1 MTDRPEP
8 TRRKPWQAVVAKH
21 FFDYNAAAAALWS
34 VVVLLGLGAMAVA
47 LHDLLTSRA
56 LGSIEFGVGM
66 VLIALASRLPLQIP
80 RTPYSMSLAD
90 IFTFAMLVTV
100 GPAAAVLAAGL
111 DGALGAWRSSKRL
124 TSRLS
129 TPGAHMAAMALCGL
143 AFEGLSTVL
152 SRTMAAP
159 LAQLLALVLVAPL
172 PFLGTTWPLM
182 AVVALK
188 NSRPLQPARWLLD
201 NAWIAALYLA
211 AATSAGL
218 LHLIAVQH
226 GPAVYLIA
234 ALAAMAVFVLL
245 RLAIERQEQ
254 QLQAEEA
261 KLACARTE
269 AEASQRRF
277 TAAFTHAAVGMCI
290 VRPAGPVLQVNDAMC
305 EMLGRVPAQVLGK
318 AFEALLHPSDVPAFE
333 SRALALARRPEKAFS
348 IELRCIGA
356 EGQPLW
362 VALHCS
368 AFEDPGNAGECLIY
382 QAHDITSR
390 RHAETRLQHIA
401 FHDGLTDLANRHY
414 FQERLNGVV
423 ELSRTDAQSCFAV
436 VFLDLDRF
444 KVVNDSLGHLA
455 GNTLLQEVGTR
466 LRGCVRPADLVARL
480 GGDEF
485 ALLLPA
491 VADHDDGLAVASRVL
506 AELSRPL
513 SINGTEVVPGASIGI
528 TFSDLGY
535 RTGDEIL
542 RDADLAMYEAKAAGR
557 GRVVQF
563 DSSMHERIAERLALE
578 ADLRRAIG
586 EGQLSLVYQPLFALE
601 GGQVVGFEVLA
612 RWLHPERG
620 PVSPA
625 VFITL
630 AEEAGHIEALTRW
643 VLDQA
648 VAQLARWRGLYPAA
662 QGLDMHVNV
671 SGRDLA
677 HPWLVQHVQEVLH
690 KHALPADCLCL
701 EITETTLMSN
711 LSVALKALHAMRA
724 LGVHFSIDDFG
735 TGYSSLSYLGTLPID
750 SLKID
755 RSFVMEMERRPQN
768 VEIVRAVLNLG
779 QTLGKTVIAEGI
791 ETEAQLA
798 ELRRLGVPVGQ
809 GFLLSRPLKAED
821 VPALLMLKRPP
832 APLLAQAVN
841 A

>member
-1 MTDRPEP
+1 MSDRPELNRP
-8 TRRKPWQAVVAKH
+8 AVWRQFVAAH
-21 FFDYNAAAAALWS
+21 FFDYNAAAVTLWALVVGAGLAAMGWSMDQLW
-34 VVVLLGLGAMAVA
+34 ANQ
-47 LHDLLTSRA
+47 A
-56 LGSIEFGVGM
+56 LGSVEFGVGM
-66 VLIALASRLPLQIP
+66 VLIALSSRLPLQIP

-90 IFTFAMLVTV
+90 VFVFAMLATL
-100 GPAAAVLAAGL
+100 GPAAAVLGAGL
-111 DGALGAWRSSKRL
+111 DGALGAWRGSKRL

-129 TPGAHMAAMALCGL
+129 TPGAHMAAMALCGV
-143 AFEGLSTVL
+143 AFEALSALCGRVL
-152 SRTMAAP
+152 AEP
-159 LAQLLALVLVAPL
+159 LAKLVALVLVAPV
-172 PFLGTTWPLM
+172 PFLCTTWPLM

-188 NSRPLQPARWLLD
+188 NSHPLLPWRWLLD
-201 NAWIAALYLA
+201 NAWIAAVYLGA
-211 AATSAGL
+211 AASAGL

-226 GPAVYLIA
+226 GSAVYLIA
-234 ALAAMAVFVLL
+234 AAAAMAVFVLL
-245 RLAIERQEQ
+245 RLAIERQER

-261 KLACARTE
+261 KLALARTE

-290 VRPAGPVLQVNDAMC
+290 VRPAGAVLQVNDAMC
-305 EMLGRVPAQVLGK
+305 RMLGRTSAQVLGR
-318 AFEALLHPSDVPAFE
+318 AFESLLHPSDVTAFE
-333 SRALALARRPEKAFS
+333 SRALALALRPEKAFS

-356 EGQPLW
+356 DSQDLW

-368 AFEDPGNAGECLIY
+368 AFEDPGSATGGLIY

-414 FQERLNGVV
+414 FQERLSHLV
-423 ELSRTDAQSCFAV
+423 ERSRTDEATCFAV

-455 GNTLLQEVGTR
+455 GNSLLQEVATR

-506 AELSRPL
+506 AQLSRPI
-513 SINGTEVVPGASIGI
+513 SINGTEVVAGASIGI

-563 DSSMHERIAERLALE
+563 DSSMHERIADRLALE

-586 EGQLSLVYQPLFALE
+586 EGQLSLVYQPLFALD

-620 PVSPA
+620 PVSPV

-643 VLDQA
+643 VIDQA
-648 VAQLARWRGLYPAA
+648 VAQLACWRALYPAA
-662 QGLDMHVNV
+662 QALDMHVNV

-677 HPWLVQHVQEVLH
+677 HPWIVQHVKDVLQQH
-690 KHALPADCLCL
+690 DLPADRLCL

-711 LSVALKALHAMRA
+711 LNVALKALQAMRE

-755 RSFVMEMERRPQN
+755 RSFVMDMERRPQN

-809 GFLLSRPLKAED
+809 GYLLSRPLKAED
-821 VPALLMLKRPP
+821 VPALLMIKHAP
-832 APLLAQAVN
+832 AQALTQAVN